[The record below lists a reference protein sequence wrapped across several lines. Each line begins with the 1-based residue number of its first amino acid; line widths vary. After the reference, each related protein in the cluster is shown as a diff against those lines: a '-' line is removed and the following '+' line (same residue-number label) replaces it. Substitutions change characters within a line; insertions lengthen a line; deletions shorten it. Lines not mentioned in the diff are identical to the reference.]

1 MAFTEFYVT
10 KTSANNLYG
19 GSSEA
24 LIDNPGD
31 VTAVHDGAGSH
42 TLTDNG
48 VDGFSNTSVDDF
60 ICWDTAGAA
69 EYARVTA
76 VTSSD
81 IIVVLNMVGAVAFT
95 GLENKAV
102 NVGGCWATVGHATTT
117 VTPSF
122 VNAAGDVPRMNVK
135 YSATAYN
142 EYITCHT
149 DFTTAIPGTLEGYY
163 STPGDDCMNG
173 GVWTP
178 PEISGVG
185 QSGAAIIYSNGGA
198 FWRIR
203 NLWLHGNVAGD
214 HGIYFFNGAT
224 GWLVDRCKIDM
235 TGATGTV
242 YGVYSSYYWSLIRNC
257 YIVGCATHGVRQAGR
272 GNHVEGCYI
281 KDAGVNGIYMGGVYV
296 QSAIGNIIDSPGDD
310 GIYVSG
316 AYAGNIRNNVV
327 YNSTAGSG
335 IRLGDLSNVYGGSIS
350 NNLCVG
356 NNQYGIELDDAF
368 HYGAN
373 YNAYYNNGV
382 AEVLNVPA
390 RGPDEVTLTGD
401 PFTNAAGG
409 DFSLNNTAGAGA
421 ACRNAGFP
429 GAMIDGTNEGFA
441 DIGALRHEDPAGG
454 GGLAK
459 LVGFGGGLVG

>member
-10 KTSANNLYG
+10 KTSALNLHG

-31 VTAVHDGAGSH
+31 VTAVHDGAGVH

-48 VDGFSNTSVDDF
+48 VDGFSNTQVDDF

-102 NVGGCWATVGHATTT
+102 NVGGPWATVHHLFDTMTT
-117 VTPSF
+117 SF
-122 VNAAGDVPRMNVK
+122 VNAAGDVPRGNVK
-135 YSATAYN
+135 YSATSYD
-142 EYITCHT
+142 EYITPT
-149 DFTTAIPGTLEGYY
+149 WSGTATVPLTFEGYY

-173 GVWTP
+173 ATWSP
-178 PEISGVG
+178 PEIDGTGQTGLALYYSVSKDYVRIGNMWMHTPVSGDHCLYFNT
-185 QSGAAIIYSNGGA
+185 GADNVLLFRLRLSATGAGGYAIDLNTADYVV
-198 FWRIR
+198 IR
-203 NLWLHGNVAGD
+203 DCWIEDSAS
-214 HGIYFFNGAT
+214 HGIYCSGGGRGLIVEGCLIESA
-224 GWLVDRCKIDM
+224 G
-235 TGATGTV
+235 G
-242 YGVYSSYYWSLIRNC
+242 YGVYHNGTIHSSFTGTTITGSADDCIYFASY
-257 YIVGCATHGVRQAGR
+257 HGVVDHCILHG
-272 GNHVEGCYI
+272 
-281 KDAGVNGIYMGGVYV
+281 
-296 QSAIGNIIDSPGDD
+296 
-310 GIYVSG
+310 
-316 AYAGNIRNNVV
+316 
-327 YNSTAGSG
+327 STGGSG
-335 IRLGDLSNVYGGSIS
+335 IKYASPGSSYAGTVRNSI
-350 NNLCVG
+350 LYG
-356 NNQYGIELDDAF
+356 NNQYGIEIVSADVLHTD
-368 HYGAN
+368 
-373 YNAYYNNGV
+373 YNAYGGNGV
-382 AEVLNVPA
+382 AATLNHGVV
-390 RGPDEVTLTGD
+390 GPHAVTLTGD